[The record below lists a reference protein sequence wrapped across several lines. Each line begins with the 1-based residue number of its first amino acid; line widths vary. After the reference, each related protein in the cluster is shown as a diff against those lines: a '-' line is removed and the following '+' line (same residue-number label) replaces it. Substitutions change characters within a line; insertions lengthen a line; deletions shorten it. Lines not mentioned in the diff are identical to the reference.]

1 MMNGTKKTLLG
12 GLVAAVLLSSCA
24 SAGSKTE
31 GTLIGGGIGCA
42 GGAILAAVTKNDV
55 ATGCAAGAVIGGLIG
70 YMNAREAEVADAQ
83 KAADSASKVEGAK
96 VSPVQTQTV
105 QVTDKKTKKT
115 DTVKAFKS
123 VSVDIPKR
131 QLDTAEGKDAVRKL
145 EEYARK
151 TAADRGETVDV
162 TYVTRPEK
170 SAGTAKVTL
179 KQTLE
184 ASGGGQIRRNY
195 VADPRLPNNV
205 QRITIEV
212 KNKDKIEV

>member
-1 MMNGTKKTLLG
+1 MMNGTKTLLG

-83 KAADSASKVEGAK
+83 KAADSASRVAGAK

-123 VSVDIPKR
+123 VSVDIPKS

-162 TYVTRPEK
+162 TYVARPEK
-170 SAGTAKVTL
+170 SGGTAKVTL
-179 KQTLE
+179 KQSLE

-195 VADPRLPNNV
+195 VADPRLPANV